1 MAKFI
6 FNISAHVSSNNGNE
20 NIMDVFVMETNVNNT
35 LLINDDK
42 PVLQMAKAVMPLT
55 DWDIDDG
62 DDNNGTTYCQYV
74 AYTDGSSYMLASW
87 NEIDER
93 TGCIK
98 L

>member
-35 LLINDDK
+35 LLTGDK
-42 PVLQMAKAVMPLT
+42 HPVLQMAKSVMPLT
-55 DWDIDDG
+55 EWLLDDG
-62 DDNNGTTYCQYV
+62 DDNKGTTYCQYV
-74 AYTDGSSYMLASW
+74 AYTDGESYLLASW
-87 NEIDER
+87 NEIDEK

>member
-74 AYTDGSSYMLASW
+74 AYTDGNNYLLASW

-93 TGCIK
+93 TGSIK

>member
-1 MAKFI
+1 
-6 FNISAHVSSNNGNE
+6 
-20 NIMDVFVMETNVNNT
+20 
-35 LLINDDK
+35 
-42 PVLQMAKAVMPLT
+42 MAKAVMPLT

-93 TGCIK
+93 TGSIK